1 MNWIAIMVWFVTYG
15 MNVWS
20 CNLRNKCEVL
30 QIIEWI
36 YGNATKNR
44 IYEMDTWNCNYGM
57 YVWYCN
63 YVLNEW
69 KWIHGIAN

>member
-20 CNLRNKCEVL
+20 CNSRNECKVL
-30 QIIEWI
+30 QFMEWI

-44 IYEMDTWNCNYGM
+44 MYGNG
-57 YVWYCN
+57 C
-63 YVLNEW
+63 L
-69 KWIHGIAN
+69 KL